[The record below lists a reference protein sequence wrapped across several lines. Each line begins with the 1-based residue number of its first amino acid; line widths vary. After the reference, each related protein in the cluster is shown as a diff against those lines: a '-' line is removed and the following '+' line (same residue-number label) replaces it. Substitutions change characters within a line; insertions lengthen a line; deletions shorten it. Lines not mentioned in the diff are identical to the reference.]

1 MEKLPDAFDDIE
13 VLDENG
19 QPFRLG
25 ELWRTR
31 TAVLLF
37 VRHFG

>member
-1 MEKLPDAFDDIE
+1 MEKLPEAFGDIE
-13 VLDENG
+13 VLDELG
-19 QPFRLG
+19 HPYRLG